1 MEKIILSPSATK
13 AEETIVPSSAPKAET
28 GKEII
33 WAVCPDGTVIAVSSH
48 DELATVARAYRNS
61 R

>member
-1 MEKIILSPSATK
+1 MEKISATK
-13 AEETIVPSSAPKAET
+13 AEETIASSAPKAEE
-28 GKEII
+28 GKKAI
-33 WAVCPDGTVIAVSSH
+33 WAVCPDGTIIAVSSH